1 MKPLILIWEIS
12 EDSSGLRK
20 NRVHFVGVMGHI
32 HDPRSDFFLCCP
44 SINLKDSKLV
54 RGLNKTYNFPMRKTI
69 LSGST
74 VTGDLTL
81 GNYIGAIN
89 NWKNLQEDYDCLYFL
104 ADLHA
109 LTVFQDPQVLR
120 ERTYSFFAQYL
131 ALGLDPNKNIIF
143 AQSQVHEHAELMW
156 ILTCLT
162 PMGYLNRMTQF
173 KEKAEKHIKNV
184 NAGLYT
190 YPILMA
196 ADILLYQADLVPVGE
211 DQRQHLELTRDIVG
225 FFENRYGQGTFKLPD
240 AYVSKIGARIMS
252 LQDPD
257 KKMSKS
263 DENEKNFVSI
273 IEDSKK
279 IEKKI
284 KSATTDSG
292 AEIKFDAEN
301 KAGLSNLM
309 TIYSVLTGKTI
320 EQIEVDYQ
328 GKMYGHLKVD
338 LAELVIE
345 TLRPVREKYDDL
357 MKNRDYLDQLLKSG
371 ASRAQSRARVTL
383 DNVYNKVGLLK
394 N

>member
-1 MKPLILIWEIS
+1 MK
-12 EDSSGLRK
+12 
-20 NRVHFVGVMGHI
+20 
-32 HDPRSDFFLCCP
+32 
-44 SINLKDSKLV
+44 
-54 RGLNKTYNFPMRKTI
+54 KTI

-89 NWKNLQEDYDCLYFL
+89 NWKKLQEDFDCLYFL

-109 LTVFQDPQVLR
+109 LTVFQDPKVLR

-131 ALGLDPNKNIIF
+131 ALGLDPKKNIIF
-143 AQSQVHEHAELMW
+143 AQSHVHEHAELMW

-173 KEKAEKHIKNV
+173 KEKAEKHVKNV

-225 FFENRYGQGTFKLPD
+225 FFENRYGTGIFKLPE
-240 AYVSKIGARIMS
+240 AHVGKMGARIMA

-263 DENEKNFVSI
+263 DENDKNFVSI
-273 IEDSKK
+273 IDESKK

-292 AEIKFDAEN
+292 TEIKFDPEN

-309 TIYSVLTGKTI
+309 TIYSVLSGKSTQ
-320 EQIEVDYQ
+320 ELENEYE

-338 LAELVIE
+338 LAELVVQ
-345 TLRPVREKYDDL
+345 TLKPVRENYLDL
-357 MKNRDYLDQLLKSG
+357 MNNKDYLDELLKAG
-371 ASRAQSRARVTL
+371 AERAQARARITL
-383 DNVYNKVGLLK
+383 DNVYKTVGLLK
-394 N
+394 H

>member
-1 MKPLILIWEIS
+1 MK
-12 EDSSGLRK
+12 
-20 NRVHFVGVMGHI
+20 
-32 HDPRSDFFLCCP
+32 
-44 SINLKDSKLV
+44 
-54 RGLNKTYNFPMRKTI
+54 KTI

-89 NWKNLQEDYDCLYFL
+89 NWTKLQNDYDCLYFL

-109 LTVFQDPQVLR
+109 LTVFQDPAVLR

-131 ALGLDPNKNIIF
+131 ALGLDPQKNIIF
-143 AQSQVHEHAELMW
+143 VQSQVHQHTELSW
-156 ILTCLT
+156 ILNCLT

-173 KEKAEKHIKNV
+173 KEKSEKYVKNI
-184 NAGLYT
+184 NTGLYT
-190 YPILMA
+190 YPVLMA

-225 FFENRYGQGTFKLPD
+225 FFENRYGEGILKMPE
-240 AYVSKIGARIMS
+240 AYVGKMGARIMS

-263 DENEKNFVSI
+263 DENDKNYVSI
-273 IEDSKK
+273 IDDAKK

-292 AEIKFDAEN
+292 TEIKFDPEN

-309 TIYSVLTGKTI
+309 TIYSVLSGKST
-320 EQIEVDYQ
+320 EQLEKDYA

-338 LAELVIE
+338 LADLVVQ
-345 TLRPVREKYDDL
+345 TLKPVREKYDDL
-357 MKNRDYLDQLLKSG
+357 MKNKDYLDQLMKSG
-371 ASRAQSRARVTL
+371 AERAEERARPTL
-383 DNVYNKVGLLK
+383 EKVYQAVGLLR
-394 N
+394 

>member
-1 MKPLILIWEIS
+1 MK
-12 EDSSGLRK
+12 
-20 NRVHFVGVMGHI
+20 
-32 HDPRSDFFLCCP
+32 
-44 SINLKDSKLV
+44 
-54 RGLNKTYNFPMRKTI
+54 KTI

-89 NWKNLQEDYDCLYFL
+89 NWKKLQEDFDCLYFL

-109 LTVFQDPQVLR
+109 LTVFQDPKVLR

-131 ALGLDPNKNIIF
+131 ALGLDPHKNIIF
-143 AQSQVHEHAELMW
+143 AQSHVHEHAELMW

-162 PMGYLNRMTQF
+162 PMGFLNRMTQF
-173 KEKAEKHIKNV
+173 KEKAEKHVKNV
-184 NAGLYT
+184 NAGLFT
-190 YPILMA
+190 YPVLMA

-225 FFENRYGQGTFKLPD
+225 FFEHRYGQGVFKMPD
-240 AYVSKIGARIMS
+240 AHVGQMGARVMS
-252 LQDPD
+252 LQDPE

-273 IEDSKK
+273 IDNSKQ
-279 IEKKI
+279 IERKI

-292 AEIKFDAEN
+292 TEIKFDSEN

-309 TIYSVLTGKTI
+309 MIYSVLSGMTTS
-320 EQIEVDYQ
+320 QIEKIYE

-338 LAELVIE
+338 LADLVVE
-345 TLRPVREKYDDL
+345 TLKPVRAKYDDL
-357 MKNRDYLDQLLKSG
+357 MKNRDYLDQLLLSG
-371 ASRAQSRARVTL
+371 AERAQARARVTL
-383 DNVYNKVGLLK
+383 ANVYNTVGLLRH
-394 N
+394 

>member
-1 MKPLILIWEIS
+1 MK
-12 EDSSGLRK
+12 
-20 NRVHFVGVMGHI
+20 
-32 HDPRSDFFLCCP
+32 
-44 SINLKDSKLV
+44 
-54 RGLNKTYNFPMRKTI
+54 KTI

-89 NWKNLQEDYDCLYFL
+89 NWKQLQDQYDCLYFL

-109 LTVFQDPQVLR
+109 LTVTQDPKVLR
-120 ERTYSFFAQYL
+120 ERTYSFYAQYL
-131 ALGLDPNKNIIF
+131 ALGLDPKKNVIF
-143 AQSQVHEHAELMW
+143 VQSQIPEHTELSW

-173 KEKAEKHIKNV
+173 KEKSEKHVKNI

-196 ADILLYQADLVPVGE
+196 ADILLYQAHLVPVGE
-211 DQRQHLELTRDIVG
+211 DQRQHLELCRDIVG
-225 FFENRYGQGTFKLPD
+225 FYQNKYGEGSFTMPE
-240 AYVSKIGARIMS
+240 AYIGKSGARIMS
-252 LQDPD
+252 LQEPE

-273 IEDSKK
+273 IDDSKK

-284 KSATTDSG
+284 KSAATDSG
-292 AEIKFDAEN
+292 TEIKYDPEN

-309 TIYSVLTGKTI
+309 TIYSVLGNKSI
-320 EQIEVDYQ
+320 EQIEKDYA

-338 LAELVIE
+338 LADLVVS
-345 TLRPVREKYDDL
+345 TLKPVRETYDDL
-357 MKNRDYLDQLLKSG
+357 MKNKDHLDQLMKVG
-371 ASRAQSRARVTL
+371 ADRARERAQKTL
-383 DNVYNKVGLLK
+383 DNVYNTVGLLRPPR
-394 N
+394 

>member
-1 MKPLILIWEIS
+1 MK
-12 EDSSGLRK
+12 
-20 NRVHFVGVMGHI
+20 
-32 HDPRSDFFLCCP
+32 
-44 SINLKDSKLV
+44 
-54 RGLNKTYNFPMRKTI
+54 KTI

-89 NWKNLQEDYDCLYFL
+89 NWKSLQEDYDCLYFL

-109 LTVFQDPQVLR
+109 LTVFQDPKVLR

-143 AQSQVHEHAELMW
+143 AQSHIHEHAELMW

-173 KEKAEKHIKNV
+173 KEKAEKHVKNV

-225 FFENRYGQGTFKLPD
+225 FFENRYGEGTFKLPD
-240 AYVSKIGARIMS
+240 AYVGKIGARIMS

-292 AEIKFDAEN
+292 TEIKFDAEN

-309 TIYSVLTGKTI
+309 TIYSVLSGKSI
-320 EQIEVDYQ
+320 SQIEIDYQ

-338 LAELVIE
+338 LAELVVE

-357 MKNRDYLDQLLKSG
+357 MKNKDYLDQLLKSG
-371 ASRAQSRARVTL
+371 ASRAQGRARITL
-383 DNVYNKVGLLK
+383 DKVYNKVGLLK
-394 N
+394 H

>member
-1 MKPLILIWEIS
+1 MK
-12 EDSSGLRK
+12 
-20 NRVHFVGVMGHI
+20 
-32 HDPRSDFFLCCP
+32 
-44 SINLKDSKLV
+44 
-54 RGLNKTYNFPMRKTI
+54 KTI

-89 NWKNLQEDYDCLYFL
+89 NWKQLQDQYDCLYFL

-109 LTVFQDPQVLR
+109 LTVFQDPKVLR

-131 ALGLDPNKNIIF
+131 ALGLDPHKNIIF
-143 AQSQVHEHAELMW
+143 AQSHVHEHTELSW

-173 KEKAEKHIKNV
+173 KEKSEKHVKNI

-190 YPILMA
+190 YPVLMA

-211 DQRQHLELTRDIVG
+211 DQRQHLELCRDIVG
-225 FFENRYGQGTFKLPD
+225 FFENRYGPGIFKMPE
-240 AYVSKIGARIMS
+240 AYVGKMGARIMS

-263 DENEKNFVSI
+263 DENDKNFVSI
-273 IEDSKK
+273 IDDAKK

-292 AEIKFDAEN
+292 TEIKFDVEN

-309 TIYSVLTGKTI
+309 TIYSVLSGKSI
-320 EQIEVDYQ
+320 EQIEKDYE

-338 LAELVIE
+338 LADLVVQ
-345 TLRPVREKYDDL
+345 TLKPVREQYDDL
-357 MKNRDYLDQLLKSG
+357 MKNKDYLDQLLKSG
-371 ASRAQSRARVTL
+371 AERAQSRARVTL
-383 DNVYNKVGLLK
+383 DNVYKTVGLLR
-394 N
+394 

>member
-1 MKPLILIWEIS
+1 MK
-12 EDSSGLRK
+12 
-20 NRVHFVGVMGHI
+20 
-32 HDPRSDFFLCCP
+32 
-44 SINLKDSKLV
+44 
-54 RGLNKTYNFPMRKTI
+54 KTI

-89 NWKNLQEDYDCLYFL
+89 NWKSLQEDYDCLYFL

-109 LTVFQDPQVLR
+109 LTVFQDPKVLR

-131 ALGLDPNKNIIF
+131 ALGLDPKKNIIF
-143 AQSQVHEHAELMW
+143 AQSHVHEHAELMW

-173 KEKAEKHIKNV
+173 KEKAEKHVKNV

-225 FFENRYGQGTFKLPD
+225 FFENRFGEGTFKLPD
-240 AYVSKIGARIMS
+240 AYIGKLGARIMS

-263 DENEKNFVSI
+263 DENEKNYVSI
-273 IEDSKK
+273 IDDSKK

-292 AEIKFDAEN
+292 TEIKFDTEN

-309 TIYSVLTGKTI
+309 TIYSVLSGRSI
-320 EQIEVDYQ
+320 AQLESDYA

-338 LAELVIE
+338 LAQLVVE

-357 MKNRDYLDQLLKSG
+357 MKNKDYLDELLKSG

-383 DNVYNKVGLLK
+383 DNVYQKVGLLK
-394 N
+394 H

>member
-1 MKPLILIWEIS
+1 MK
-12 EDSSGLRK
+12 
-20 NRVHFVGVMGHI
+20 
-32 HDPRSDFFLCCP
+32 
-44 SINLKDSKLV
+44 
-54 RGLNKTYNFPMRKTI
+54 KTI

-89 NWKNLQEDYDCLYFL
+89 NWTKLQEDYDCLYFL

-109 LTVFQDPQVLR
+109 LTVFQDPKVLR

-131 ALGLDPNKNIIF
+131 ALGLDPQKNIIF
-143 AQSQVHEHAELMW
+143 VQSQVHEHTELSW

-173 KEKAEKHIKNV
+173 KEKSEKYVKNV
-184 NAGLYT
+184 NAGLYS
-190 YPILMA
+190 YPVLMA

-225 FFENRYGQGTFKLPD
+225 FFENRYGEGLFKMPD
-240 AYVSKIGARIMS
+240 AYVGKMGKRIMS

-273 IEDSKK
+273 IDNPKA

-292 AEIKFDAEN
+292 SEVTFDLEN
-301 KAGLSNLM
+301 KAGLANLM
-309 TIYSVLTGKTI
+309 TIYSVLSDKSI
-320 EQIEVDYQ
+320 EQIEKDYA

-338 LAELVIE
+338 LADLVVQ
-345 TLRPVREKYDDL
+345 TLRPVQDKYHDL
-357 MKNRDYLDQLLKSG
+357 MKNRDHLDQLMKAG
-371 ASRAQSRARVTL
+371 AMRAQERAAVTL
-383 DNVYNKVGLLK
+383 DKVYKTVGLLR
-394 N
+394 

>member
-1 MKPLILIWEIS
+1 MK
-12 EDSSGLRK
+12 
-20 NRVHFVGVMGHI
+20 
-32 HDPRSDFFLCCP
+32 
-44 SINLKDSKLV
+44 
-54 RGLNKTYNFPMRKTI
+54 KTI

-89 NWKNLQEDYDCLYFL
+89 HWKQLQDQYDCLYFL

-109 LTVFQDPQVLR
+109 LTVFQEPKVLR

-131 ALGLDPNKNIIF
+131 ALGLDPHKNIIF
-143 AQSQVHEHAELMW
+143 AQSQVHEHTELSW

-173 KEKAEKHIKNV
+173 KEKSEKHVKNI

-190 YPILMA
+190 YPVLMA

-211 DQRQHLELTRDIVG
+211 DQRQHLELCRDIVG
-225 FFENRYGQGTFKLPD
+225 FFENRYGPGIFKMPE
-240 AYVSKIGARIMS
+240 AYVGKMGARIMS

-263 DENEKNFVSI
+263 DENDKNFVSI
-273 IEDSKK
+273 IDDAKK

-292 AEIKFDAEN
+292 TEIKFDAEN

-309 TIYSVLTGKTI
+309 TIYSVLSNKTI
-320 EQIEVDYQ
+320 QQIEKDYE

-338 LAELVIE
+338 LAEIVVQ
-345 TLRPVREKYDDL
+345 TLKPVREKYEDL
-357 MKNRDYLDQLLKSG
+357 MKNKDYLDQLLKSG
-371 ASRAQSRARVTL
+371 AERAQSRARVTL
-383 DNVYNKVGLLK
+383 DNVYKTVGLLR
-394 N
+394 

>member
-1 MKPLILIWEIS
+1 MK
-12 EDSSGLRK
+12 
-20 NRVHFVGVMGHI
+20 
-32 HDPRSDFFLCCP
+32 
-44 SINLKDSKLV
+44 
-54 RGLNKTYNFPMRKTI
+54 KTI

-89 NWKNLQEDYDCLYFL
+89 NWRKLQEDYDCLYFL

-109 LTVFQDPQVLR
+109 LTVFQDPKILK

-131 ALGLDPNKNIIF
+131 ALGLDPQKNIIF
-143 AQSQVHEHAELMW
+143 VQSHVPQHTELSW

-173 KEKAEKHIKNV
+173 KEKSEKHVKNI

-190 YPILMA
+190 YPVLMA

-211 DQRQHLELTRDIVG
+211 DQRQHLELCRDIVG
-225 FFENRYGQGTFKLPD
+225 FFENRYGEGTLKMPD
-240 AYVSKIGARIMS
+240 AYVGKLGARIMS

-263 DENEKNFVSI
+263 DENDKNFVSI
-273 IEDSKK
+273 IDDAKK

-292 AEIKFDAEN
+292 TEIKYDPEN

-309 TIYSVLTGKTI
+309 TIYSVLSGKSL
-320 EQIEVDYQ
+320 EQIEQDYV

-338 LAELVIE
+338 LADLVVE
-345 TLRPVREKYDDL
+345 TLRPIRAKYDEL
-357 MKNRDYLDQLLKSG
+357 MKNKDHLDELMRLG
-371 ASRAQSRARVTL
+371 ADRAEARAQKTL
-383 DNVYNKVGLLK
+383 ENVYNKVGLIPRK
-394 N
+394 

>member
-1 MKPLILIWEIS
+1 MK
-12 EDSSGLRK
+12 
-20 NRVHFVGVMGHI
+20 
-32 HDPRSDFFLCCP
+32 
-44 SINLKDSKLV
+44 
-54 RGLNKTYNFPMRKTI
+54 KTI

-74 VTGDLTL
+74 VTGNLTL

-89 NWKNLQEDYDCLYFL
+89 NWKKLQEEYDCLYFL

-109 LTVFQDPQVLR
+109 LTVFQDPAILK

-131 ALGLDPNKNIIF
+131 ALGLDPYKNIIF
-143 AQSQVHEHAELMW
+143 AQSHVHEHAELMW

-173 KEKAEKHIKNV
+173 KEKAEKHVKNV

-190 YPILMA
+190 YPVLMA

-225 FFENRYGQGTFKLPD
+225 FFEHRYGPGIFKLPD
-240 AYVSKIGARIMS
+240 AYISKMGARIMS

-263 DENEKNFVSI
+263 DENDKNFVSI
-273 IEDSKK
+273 IDDAKK

-292 AEIKFDAEN
+292 TEIKFDPEN

-309 TIYSVLTGKTI
+309 TIYSVLTGKPTD
-320 EQIEVDYQ
+320 QIENDYA

-338 LAELVIE
+338 LAEIVVE

-357 MKNRDYLDQLLKSG
+357 MKNRDHLDQLLKSG
-371 ASRAQSRARVTL
+371 AERAHHRARPTL
-383 DNVYNKVGLLK
+383 DLVYKKVGLLK
-394 N
+394 H

>member
-1 MKPLILIWEIS
+1 MK
-12 EDSSGLRK
+12 
-20 NRVHFVGVMGHI
+20 
-32 HDPRSDFFLCCP
+32 
-44 SINLKDSKLV
+44 
-54 RGLNKTYNFPMRKTI
+54 KTI

-89 NWKNLQEDYDCLYFL
+89 NWKKLQDDYDCLYFL
-104 ADLHA
+104 ANLHA
-109 LTVFQDPQVLR
+109 LTVYQDAKVL
-120 ERTYSFFAQYL
+120 EDRTFSFFAQYL
-131 ALGLDPNKNIIF
+131 ALGLDPKKNIIF
-143 AQSQVHEHAELMW
+143 VQSQVHEHTELSW

-173 KEKAEKHIKNV
+173 KDKSEKHPKNI

-225 FFENRYGQGTFKLPD
+225 FWQNRYGEGAFKMPD
-240 AYVSKIGARIMS
+240 AYVGKMGARIMA
-252 LQDPD
+252 LQEPE

-273 IEDSKK
+273 IDDFKK

-284 KSATTDSG
+284 KGAATDSG
-292 AEIKFDAEN
+292 TEIKFDPEN

-309 TIYSVLTGKTI
+309 TIYSVLSGKTTDQI
-320 EQIEVDYQ
+320 EQDYV

-338 LAELVIE
+338 LAELVVE
-345 TLRPVREKYDDL
+345 TLKPVREKYDDL
-357 MKNRDYLDQLLKSG
+357 MKNKDYLDQLMKEG
-371 ASRAQSRARVTL
+371 ADRASVRARVTL
-383 DNVYNKVGLLK
+383 DNVYKTVGILPRR
-394 N
+394 